1 MDQPTNESRPQTSE
15 TFEQKVERLE
25 RNFRRNSLI
34 TLNRAFLTDRLEF
47 AYECYSKSFHQDN
60 KIDAL
65 IWDAII
71 RTIHSVIDN
80 EVTND

>member
-1 MDQPTNESRPQTSE
+1 MDQPTNESRPPISE
-15 TFEQKVERLE
+15 TFEQKVNRLE
-25 RNFRRNSLI
+25 RNFKRNSLI
-34 TLNRAFLTDRLEF
+34 KINRTYLTDQLEF
-47 AYECYSKSFHQDN
+47 AYERYSKSFHHDN

-80 EVTND
+80 EVTSD